1 MGVYMRKILIFL
13 LFAIWAQAAQLG
25 INEHLGE
32 KVPLDLTFIKEDGSK
47 ATLKEL
53 MEGKPTIISLNYFR
67 CSGICTPQLNDMA
80 KTFSKLDLKE
90 NRDYKVLTIS
100 FADNEGPELAAAKRE
115 NILASMSRPYVKDA
129 WHFLVSDGNSS
140 AELAKRVGFSYEKK
154 VSPAGVVDYIHPA
167 SLIILSPEGKI
178 TRYLNGIEQLPFDVK
193 MALIES
199 SQGKVGPTIAKT
211 LLFCFAYDPKG
222 KTYVFK
228 WEKIAGVV
236 MTAIMLL
243 FLFYL
248 IRSSK
253 KARITEN
260 ERNTENSSHK
270 GEIDD

>member
-1 MGVYMRKILIFL
+1 MRKILIFF
-13 LFAIWAQAAQLG
+13 LFVLWAEAVPLG
-25 INEHLGE
+25 VTEHPGE

-90 NRDYKVLTIS
+90 NKDYKVLTIS
-100 FADNEGPELAAAKRE
+100 FADNETPKLAAAKRE

-193 MALIES
+193 LALLES
-199 SQGKVGPTIAKT
+199 AQGKVGPTIAKT
-211 LLFCFAYDPKG
+211 LLFCFAYDPQG

-228 WEKIAGVV
+228 WEKIAGIVL
-236 MTAIMLL
+236 TLIMVLFFIYLL
-243 FLFYL
+243 
-248 IRSSK
+248 RSGRNR
-253 KARITEN
+253 ANTIEEN
-260 ERNTENSSHK
+260 HHK
-270 GEIDD
+270 

>member
-1 MGVYMRKILIFL
+1 MRKILIFVL
-13 LFAIWAQAAQLG
+13 LTLAASAVQLG
-25 INEHLGE
+25 VQEHLGD

-53 MEGKPTIISLNYFR
+53 MDGKPTILSLNYFR

-80 KTFSKLDLKE
+80 KMFSKLDLAE
-90 NRDYKVLTIS
+90 NTDYKVLTIS
-100 FADNEGPELAAAKRE
+100 FADNEGYKLAAAKRK
-115 NILASMSRPYVKDA
+115 NILASISRPYVQDA

-140 AELAKRVGFSYEKK
+140 AELARRVGFNYEKK
-154 VSPAGVVDYIHPA
+154 VSPAGVVEYVHPA
-167 SLIILSPEGKI
+167 SLIVLSPEGKI

-193 MALIES
+193 MAVIEAA
-199 SQGKVGPTIAKT
+199 QGKVGPTIAKT
-211 LLFCFAYDPKG
+211 LLFCFAFDPKG

-248 IRSSK
+248 IRSS
-253 KARITEN
+253 RREN
-260 ERNTENSSHK
+260 PQENSSHK
-270 GEIDD
+270 GETDE